1 LKNTGG
7 LCSSSCEFF
16 RCEQRAVVMRGQD
29 FYCRFADDECT
40 PATCKYTRCVKGRL
54 LPNGRCG
61 LTIKPRELEIRS
73 EELIDPLELPEKLAH
88 KMRMRKG
95 F

>member
-1 LKNTGG
+1 
-7 LCSSSCEFF
+7 
-16 RCEQRAVVMRGQD
+16 MRGQD